1 MKECNEEAVQKWE
14 EKHILITTNTQINE
28 AEFYLIARMETMRAN
43 HYDIEAH
50 ALTRLQTKMDSGQEL
65 KSTKLG
71 DQTKES
77 EINTDKIYTNILTQ
91 ELVS

>member
-65 KSTKLG
+65 KSMKLG
-71 DQTKES
+71 DPTKES
-77 EINTDKIYTNILTQ
+77 EINTDKIYINILTQ
-91 ELVS
+91 E